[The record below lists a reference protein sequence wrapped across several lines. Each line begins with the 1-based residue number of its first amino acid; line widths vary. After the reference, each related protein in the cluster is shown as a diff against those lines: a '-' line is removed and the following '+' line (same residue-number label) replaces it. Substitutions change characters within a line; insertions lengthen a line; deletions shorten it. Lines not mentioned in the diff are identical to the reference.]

1 MLVLTSHVLLR
12 VPERLKLQLEPALG
26 DHPHSRMK
34 VLQSQMQGLSSDET
48 TRFAGKHTK
57 NVRIDVR

>member
-34 VLQSQMQGLSSDET
+34 VLPSQMQGCLLMKLLGLLGSI
-48 TRFAGKHTK
+48 RKMQG
-57 NVRIDVR
+57 